1 MQKKKLNSLSGLV
14 YSTDPNFKLQENN
27 SDEQETLPAAQQKL
41 RIVLDKKQRAGKA
54 VTLVKGFIGKD
65 TDMEELGKKL
75 KIVLDKKQ
83 RAGKAVTLVE
93 GFIGKDADMEELGKK
108 LKTFCGTG
116 GSVKDGEIIIQGDN
130 RDKVLQWFQ
139 KNGYTAAGKI

>member
-54 VTLVKGFIGKD
+54 VTLVEGFIGKD

-75 KIVLDKKQ
+75 KTI
-83 RAGKAVTLVE
+83 
-93 GFIGKDADMEELGKK
+93 
-108 LKTFCGTG
+108 CGTG